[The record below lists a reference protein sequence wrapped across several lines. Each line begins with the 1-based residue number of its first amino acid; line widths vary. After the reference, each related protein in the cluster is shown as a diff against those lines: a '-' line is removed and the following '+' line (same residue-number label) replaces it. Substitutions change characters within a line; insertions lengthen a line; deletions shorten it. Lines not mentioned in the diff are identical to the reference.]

1 MRPSAEEGARADGSH
16 TRSPPA
22 TGRRV
27 LLLHGLWMPRASMV
41 WHARQLRRA
50 GFDPVLFG
58 YATVGGGPARAVPAL
73 VEALREPAD
82 IVAHSLGGLV
92 AVRALERE
100 PGLPVGRLVCLGTPL
115 AGSAAASGIAQL
127 PGLRRLLGR
136 SRGLLRRGCQPWE
149 GNAAL
154 GMVAGDSGRGL
165 GRFVARLP
173 GISDGTVAVVE
184 TQLPGVADHVVLSTS
199 HAGMLLSPLVSRQV
213 VAFLRTGRFIHTD

>member
-1 MRPSAEEGARADGSH
+1 MRVISGKDTGTRGSFGNA
-16 TRSPPA
+16 PPA
-22 TGRRV
+22 SGRRV

-41 WHARQLRRA
+41 WHARQLRLA
-50 GFDPVLFG
+50 GFEPVLFG

-100 PGLPVGRLVCLGTPL
+100 PGLPVGRVVCLGTPL
-115 AGSAAASGIAQL
+115 AGSAAASGMAQL
-127 PGLRRLLGR
+127 PGLRRFLGR
-136 SRGLLRRGCQPWE
+136 SAGLLRRGCQPWE

-154 GMVAGDSGRGL
+154 GMVAGNSGRGL
-165 GRFVARLP
+165 GQFVGRLP
-173 GISDGTVAVVE
+173 GVSDGTVAVVE

-213 VAFLRTGRFIHTD
+213 VAFLRTGRFIHTS